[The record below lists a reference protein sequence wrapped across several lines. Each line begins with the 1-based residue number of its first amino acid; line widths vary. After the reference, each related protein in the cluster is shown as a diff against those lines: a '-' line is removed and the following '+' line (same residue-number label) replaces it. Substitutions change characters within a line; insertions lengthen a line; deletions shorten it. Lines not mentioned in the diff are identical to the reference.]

1 MREAGR
7 QMAQSGQAVLEGGSG
22 PYYKRLAGI
31 LMEEIRDG
39 HWSVGATLP
48 TEKELCDTYG
58 VSRHTIREALRQLET
73 RGLIARRQGSGST
86 VVATTPPVRYEQNTQ
101 TIEDM
106 LHHGAATR
114 LHVLEAHDVPP
125 DANQYASQ
133 VGQLAKAPCVWVRSI
148 RYPRNDARPLALV
161 DVYVA
166 IRTKAQH
173 RRLLNPDTAAKEI
186 VATVDVQKIER
197 IEQHFSA
204 ITVGEAEAKLL
215 HVKPGDAAF
224 QILRHYFDAAGRLIV
239 VAHSLY
245 NGNLFTYA
253 STLRRS

>member
-1 MREAGR
+1 
-7 QMAQSGQAVLEGGSG
+7 MAHSDQAVLEGGSG

-31 LMEEIRDG
+31 LTEEIRAG
-39 HWSVGATLP
+39 RWGIGASMP

-58 VSRHTIREALRQLET
+58 VSRHTIRESLRQLET

-114 LHVLEAHDVPP
+114 LQVLQAHELAP
-125 DANQYASQ
+125 DANPFASQ
-133 VGQLAKAPCVWVRSI
+133 VAQLAKTPCVWVRSI

-161 DVYVA
+161 DVYIA
-166 IRTKAQH
+166 IRTKAQQK
-173 RRLLNPDTAAKEI
+173 RLLNLDTAAKEI

-204 ITVGEAEAKLL
+204 VTVGEAEAKLL
-215 HVKPGDAAF
+215 HIKPGEAAF

-245 NGNLFTYA
+245 NGHLFTYA

>member
-1 MREAGR
+1 
-7 QMAQSGQAVLEGGSG
+7 MAHSDQAVLEGGTG

-31 LMEEIRDG
+31 LMEEIRAG
-39 HWSVGATLP
+39 RWGIGASMP

-58 VSRHTIREALRQLET
+58 VSRHTIREALRQLES

-114 LHVLEAHDVPP
+114 LHVLESHELAP

-133 VGQLAKAPCVWVRSI
+133 VAQLAKTPCVWVRSI

-166 IRTKAQH
+166 IRTKTQH
-173 RRLLNPDTAAKEI
+173 KRLLNLDTAAKEI

-215 HVKPGDAAF
+215 HVKPGEAVF
-224 QILRHYFDAAGRLIV
+224 QILRHYFDAAGRLMV

-245 NGNLFTYA
+245 NGHLFTYA